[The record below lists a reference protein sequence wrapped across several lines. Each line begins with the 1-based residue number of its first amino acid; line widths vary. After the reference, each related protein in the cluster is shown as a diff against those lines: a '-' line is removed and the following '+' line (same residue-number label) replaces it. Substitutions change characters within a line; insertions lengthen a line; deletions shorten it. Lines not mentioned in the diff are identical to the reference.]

1 MNEDVKSRVR
11 NIRQSMSLIE
21 HRLAVRALQ
30 LHGRVNS
37 EISFLTPMIKVTSSR
52 FDTHLMLKV
61 PRRVYSNE
69 MTKTV
74 RIPSTDEK
82 LMKLITELIE
92 LREKYKQF
100 THSIIYNDSNTMER
114 WGNFEEVV
122 SRFARQEVK

>member
-1 MNEDVKSRVR
+1 MNEDVKLRVR
-11 NIRQSMSLIE
+11 NIRRLISIIE

-30 LHGRVNS
+30 AHGRVNS
-37 EISFLTPMIKVTSSR
+37 EISFMTPMIKVTSSR

-82 LMKLITELIE
+82 LMTLITNLIE

-100 THSIIYNDSNTMER
+100 THSIIYNDSNAMER
-114 WGNFEEVV
+114 CGNFEEVV
-122 SRFARQEVK
+122 SRFAR